1 MLIHILV
8 ASNCIEGSGPD
19 IQRLLKRKFQM
30 LGHARNAQA
39 HAGVGAEA
47 DPHTGVMDSLQVL
60 LIGRNGRS
68 VYA

>member
-1 MLIHILV
+1 
-8 ASNCIEGSGPD
+8 
-19 IQRLLKRKFQM
+19 M